1 MADPTA
7 RNDFSEAVPAG
18 AHTPRRLAVLG
29 SPIAHSLSPALHD
42 AAYRALGLPWQYTA
56 TRIEAHELDGFL
68 AGLTPEWL
76 GLSLTMPLKHQVQS
90 RLGELDRVAT
100 LTGAVNTVR
109 IGDVQEGGV
118 RIGDVQGGDAR
129 IGDGQGGD
137 AQIGDGR
144 EGDARIGDDPATGSA
159 RPLTGYNTD
168 VPGLVRAL
176 AEAGVDRAVRV
187 TLLGAGATAASA
199 LVAAAELGAETVDII
214 ARTPERADVLVD
226 LGHRLGLVVT
236 VSGLAALADP
246 DRLTDLVISTL
257 PGDAELGT
265 EFPALLRTDTLL
277 FDVGY
282 APWPTALAS
291 SWAAA
296 GGRALSGRTMLLH
309 QALIQV
315 RIFVGNDPFLPLPN
329 EAAVLQAMR
338 AALPADPVPG
348 DGRPGRPVEG

>member
-109 IGDVQEGGV
+109 IGDVQGGAV
-118 RIGDVQGGDAR
+118 R
-129 IGDGQGGD
+129 IGDGQ
-137 AQIGDGR
+137 
-144 EGDARIGDDPATGSA
+144 EGDVRIGDDPATGSA